1 MENEEELHHVGSI
14 YDLIY
19 SKAHP
24 PKVRE
29 IPPAEIGGMPLLY
42 DDLPR

>member
-1 MENEEELHHVGSI
+1 VKNEELQHVGST

-19 SKAHP
+19 SKGYP
-24 PKVRE
+24 PKVGA
-29 IPPAEIGGMPLLY
+29 ILPAEIGGMPLLL